1 MCPEASSSVVAIV
14 NSGGKQDCCELVCWE
29 IREQMMSRADRTKI
43 LGSVNAAWHLPP
55 AKASTKW
62 DGEVGPHGVGVG
74 APSSAMHGPLNPW
87 GPEPSSR
94 GKSRIKIQDRPALSL
109 PQIAGKLPY
118 PALHQLQAESYKKRE
133 RS

>member
-1 MCPEASSSVVAIV
+1 MA
-14 NSGGKQDCCELVCWE
+14 L
-29 IREQMMSRADRTKI
+29 
-43 LGSVNAAWHLPP
+43 

-87 GPEPSSR
+87 GPEPSSQ

-118 PALHQLQAESYKKRE
+118 PALHQLQELQETGKVLKLKPES
-133 RS
+133 SMDGAS